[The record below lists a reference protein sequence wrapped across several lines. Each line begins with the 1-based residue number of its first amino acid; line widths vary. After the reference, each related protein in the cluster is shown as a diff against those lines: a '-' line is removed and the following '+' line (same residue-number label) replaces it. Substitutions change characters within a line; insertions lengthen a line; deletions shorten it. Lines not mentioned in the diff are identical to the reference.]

1 MRVSV
6 HVQPGVVATGDA
18 RLLRIARE
26 NLLGKASKFTSKRT
40 EAEISFGCN
49 HASGPEKVFWVK
61 DNGSGFDMAY
71 AEKLFRALQRLHTEA
86 EFPGTGG
93 IGLANVSR
101 IIARHGGRVWA
112 EGADGKGATFYFTL
126 GSHSISQP
134 LNIGLPATQTCGSFR

>member
-1 MRVSV
+1 MVIFDRQPSVFHLRVSV

-101 IIARHGGRVWA
+101 IIARHGGVWA
-112 EGADGKGATFYFTL
+112 DGRMARAQPSTSRWDPTRSL
-126 GSHSISQP
+126 NRSI
-134 LNIGLPATQTCGSFR
+134 